1 MKLVDAL
8 KNDIIGWDDLEP
20 YSERVKEFEVDGYI
34 IQRESHELQ
43 GYTGKAYAVQL
54 FTKGFDPLD
63 SYSWFEWA
71 EVNSIKKLKE
81 ITSIL

>member
-1 MKLVDAL
+1 MKLVNAL
-8 KNDIIGWDDLEP
+8 KNDIIDWDDLEP
-20 YSERVKEFEVDGYI
+20 YSERVQEFEVDDYI

-54 FTKGFDPLD
+54 FTKDFDPLD

-71 EVNSIKKLKE
+71 EVNSMKKLKE
-81 ITSIL
+81 ITDIS

>member
-1 MKLVDAL
+1 MKLAHAL
-8 KNDIIGWDDLEP
+8 KNDIIDWDDLDA
-20 YSERVKEFEVDGYI
+20 YSEIVKEFEVDGYI

-54 FTKGFDPLD
+54 FTKDFDPID

-71 EVNSIKKLKE
+71 EVNSLSKLRA
-81 ITSIL
+81 ILDV

>member
-1 MKLVDAL
+1 MKLVNAL
-8 KNDIIGWDDLEP
+8 KNDIIDWNDLDA
-20 YSERVKEFEVDGYI
+20 YSESVKEFEVDDYI

-54 FTKGFDPLD
+54 FTKDFDPID

-71 EVNSIKKLKE
+71 EVNSLSKLR
-81 ITSIL
+81 TILGV